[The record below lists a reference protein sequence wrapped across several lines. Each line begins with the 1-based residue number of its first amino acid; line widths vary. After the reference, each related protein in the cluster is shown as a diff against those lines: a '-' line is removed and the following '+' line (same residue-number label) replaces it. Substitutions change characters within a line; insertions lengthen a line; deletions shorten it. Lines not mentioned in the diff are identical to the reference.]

1 MSAAPDLS
9 ATHALQRAFAS
20 HLRDP
25 AHAPAPADV
34 EPRRMAIYS
43 ELFFNNVESLLSANF
58 PVIRSLYG
66 DDDWRAFVRAFY
78 RDHRCHTPLF
88 TDLARELSRYLETRD
103 EGEEIATT
111 GIIFQEVLQGIR
123 GEREYARMREV
134 LWATLILEPREL
146 STYEVAAQLYRRARS
161 EGFTVRKP
169 NDCLIAALALEH
181 GALLV
186 HNDRDFLALAQV
198 EPALLVYPGRPH

>member
-1 MSAAPDLS
+1 MLLVDSSIWIDAMNGRITD
-9 ATHALQRAFAS
+9 AT
-20 HLRDP
+20 
-25 AHAPAPADV
+25 
-34 EPRRMAIYS
+34 
-43 ELFFNNVESLLSANF
+43 
-58 PVIRSLYG
+58 
-66 DDDWRAFVRAFY
+66 
-78 RDHRCHTPLF
+78 
-88 TDLARELSRYLETRD
+88 RYLETRD

-123 GEREYARMREV
+123 GEREFARMRDV

-146 STYEVAAQLYRRARS
+146 STYEIAAQLYRRARG
-161 EGFTVRKP
+161 EGLTVRKP